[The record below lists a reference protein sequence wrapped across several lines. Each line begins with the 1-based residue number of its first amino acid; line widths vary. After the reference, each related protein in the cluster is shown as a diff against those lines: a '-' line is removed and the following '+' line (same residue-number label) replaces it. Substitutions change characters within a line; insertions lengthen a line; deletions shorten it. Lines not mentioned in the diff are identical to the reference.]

1 MADMLCSLISLPPLM
16 PLIEELRQQGI
27 HIRRPNPWE
36 RPQLNSFIKEHF
48 SEGWAEETSVAFTHQ
63 PVTCFIA
70 LDGEKIIGFAD
81 YECTRKEYFGP
92 TGVDQAYRGK
102 GVGKALFLAALYGLL
117 DLGYT
122 YAIIGDAGPED
133 FYRKCVGAINIPLGD
148 GRGIY
153 TMTDEPRF
161 KL

>member
-1 MADMLCSLISLPPLM
+1 MADMLCSLITLPPLS
-16 PLIEELRQQGI
+16 PLIEQLRKEGI
-27 HIRRPNPWE
+27 TIRRPNPWE
-36 RPQLNSFIKEHF
+36 QSKLYAFIEKHF
-48 SEGWAEETSVAFTHQ
+48 SKGWAEETSIAFTHQ

-70 LDGEKIIGFAD
+70 LRGDDIIGFAD
-81 YECTRKEYFGP
+81 YECTRKDYFGP
-92 TGVDQAYRGK
+92 TGVDESCRGK
-102 GVGKALFLAALYGLL
+102 GVGKALFLAALYGLN

-153 TMTDEPRF
+153 TMKDDPRF
-161 KL
+161 KV